1 MQTKL
6 RSINRLIAAILAL
19 IWACAGVG
27 GLVVAYVYGTGVAA
41 VAAVL
46 ALWYAALWIR
56 VVVHA
61 RLLAWSEVAMPWR
74 AR

>member
-1 MQTKL
+1 MHTKL
-6 RSINRLIAAILAL
+6 GSINRLVAVILAL
-19 IWACAGVG
+19 AWACAGVG
-27 GLVVAYVYGTGVAA
+27 GLVVGYVYSTWVAA
-41 VAAVL
+41 VAAVF

-61 RLLAWSEVAMPWR
+61 RLPAWSEVAMPWR